1 MDINAKISSFHQD
14 YIANL
19 DAAKIAEKR
28 GNLEGARKLYRQAA
42 LSLCEMAQL
51 ESGNTRLQRIKQAQ
65 DIKEH
70 ADNLG
75 KAPAAATAAPAG
87 QGRSAGSAGSS
98 GSSGSNGS
106 SGKAAQSNNGE
117 QDDENPWRAE
127 PVPSTTFDDVV
138 GMEDVKRIIRDE
150 VIDQIKYPELYEQ
163 YGLKGGTGVLL
174 FGLPGTGKTTI
185 ARAIA
190 HEIEA
195 PMYSVQVSD
204 ILNKWVGESEKRI
217 RQLFDKARS
226 TPTALIFF
234 DDFDALGSERSDSG
248 GHNNKVV
255 VELITQMDGFRENT
269 NMIVMIAATNTPW
282 TIDAALMSRFSHHV
296 YVPLANHE
304 ARITMIK
311 KMLGDAP
318 YDENMD
324 MDSIS
329 EMLKGCN
336 GRDIKAVV
344 KDVRVAALQR
354 SKERMHRGE
363 TALSQITYEDF
374 VAVAENRK
382 SSVKASDIQK
392 LRKYAAERDIELPVE
407 M

>member
-28 GNLEGARKLYRQAA
+28 GNMEGARKLYRQAA

-65 DIKEH
+65 DIVEH
-70 ADNLG
+70 ANGLG
-75 KAPAAATAAPAG
+75 KTAAAPAAAPVS
-87 QGRSAGSAGSS
+87 QGRSAGSNAGS
-98 GSSGSNGS
+98 S
-106 SGKAAQSNNGE
+106 SGKAAQSNTAE
-117 QDDENPWRAE
+117 PDDENPWKAE

-138 GMEDVKRIIRDE
+138 GMEDVKRIIRRK
-150 VIDQIKYPELYEQ
+150 VIGQIKNPELYET
-163 YGLKGGTGVLL
+163 YGLKGGTSVLL

-190 HEIEA
+190 HEIAA
-195 PMYSVQVSD
+195 PMYVVKVSD
-204 ILNKWVGESEKRI
+204 ILNKWVGESEKRV

-226 TPTALIFF
+226 TPVSLIFF
-234 DDFDALGSERSDSG
+234 DDFDALATERSDSG

-255 VELITQMDGFRENT
+255 VELLTQMDGFTQNT
-269 NMIVMIAATNTPW
+269 NIIVMIAATNTPW
-282 TIDAALMSRFSHHV
+282 TMDAALMSRFSHHV

-304 ARITMIK
+304 ARIMMVK
-311 KMLGDAP
+311 KMLGDVP

-324 MDSIS
+324 MNGVS

-344 KDVRVAALQR
+344 EEVKTAGV
-354 SKERMHRGE
+354 ERAEELMQRGE
-363 TALSQITYEDF
+363 KQLSKITYDDF
-374 VAVAENRK
+374 VKAAANHK
-382 SSVKASDIQK
+382 SSVKLSDIQK
-392 LRKYAAERDIELPVE
+392 LRKYAAERDIELPDE